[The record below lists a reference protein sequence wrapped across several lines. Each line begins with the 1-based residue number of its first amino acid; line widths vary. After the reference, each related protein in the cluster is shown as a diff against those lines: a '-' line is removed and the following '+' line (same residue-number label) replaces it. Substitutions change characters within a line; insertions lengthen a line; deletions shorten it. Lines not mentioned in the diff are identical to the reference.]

1 MSRIGKL
8 PIILPTGVSVV
19 QENKTVK
26 VTGPKGSLE
35 QLINTRLIKVVV
47 EGNLVKVERED
58 NSREAKSLH
67 GLYRTLVSNMVVG
80 VSKGWVKE
88 LEVVGTGYRAAL
100 SGSNL
105 QLFLGYSHSVVV
117 SPHEGVSFQV
127 QGNKISVSGV
137 DKQVVGQMA
146 AEIRAKRKPDPY
158 KGKGVRYI
166 GEVLKLRA
174 GKAKKAK

>member
-8 PIILPTGVSVV
+8 SIALPTGVNVV
-19 QENKTVK
+19 QDNNTVK
-26 VTGPKGSLE
+26 VTGPKGSME
-35 QLINTRLIKVVV
+35 QVINTRLIKVVV
-47 EGNLVKVERED
+47 EDNLVKVERED
-58 NSREAKSLH
+58 NSRESKSLH
-67 GLYRTLVSNMVVG
+67 GLYRTLVSNMIVG

-100 SGSNL
+100 NGTNL
-105 QLFLGYSHSVVV
+105 QLSLGYSHPVVV
-117 SPHEGVSFQV
+117 SPYEGVSFQV
-127 QGNKISVSGV
+127 QGNKISVSGI

-158 KGKGVRYI
+158 KGKGVRYA
-166 GEVLKLRA
+166 GEVLKLKA